1 MDVCKGK
8 SVLGMRGRRRGL
20 VVAGGWGE
28 GRDEHGRMDK
38 DRGWYVTLRD
48 LEKT

>member
-20 VVAGGWGE
+20 VVAEEEGE
-28 GRDEHGRMDK
+28 GQGGRDG
-38 DRGWYVTLRD
+38 
-48 LEKT
+48 